1 MNRKLLTV
9 LIFASGSL
17 LSFGQEEIENN
28 EITYRHGKF
37 LGESI
42 PLKNLPTA
50 KDTEE
55 SEHYEG
61 EIKEHRKRPEAV
73 NAEALP
79 AGKDPIVQESFG
91 MTPSRAPI
99 KNWDGQTGAFPP
111 DPSGAAG
118 PNHYVQAVNTKY
130 RVYDKNG
137 TALTNSLN
145 LSSLWAGSTNDGD
158 PIVMYDRH
166 ADRWVITQFQVS
178 SREIL
183 FAVST
188 TPDPTGTY
196 FTYSYT
202 FTQFP
207 DYPKYSIWADGYY
220 MTSNSSSKN
229 AVAFDRTKMLAGD
242 PSASMIALNTP
253 GFTTQYGFKSVLPA
267 DADGTLPP
275 FGTPQYLFYFQDD
288 AWNNVSADVI
298 KILKM
303 QVDWN
308 TPTNSTISLHQ
319 TLYPSAFN
327 AVFTNT
333 WDDITQKNTTQKLDA
348 IASVFNYRAQYM
360 RWSGGYNSVVL
371 CNVVDVDGANRAGI
385 RWYELHQQEATSQFS
400 IFQEGTYAPAD
411 GASRFIGSIAMDNQ
425 KHIGLAYCISGP
437 NIFPSIGYTG
447 RYSWFAPGDMGLQET
462 IAVTGLS
469 SQTGGNR
476 YGDYSHMSLD
486 PDGKTFWFTG
496 EYLGSAGSRKTRIFS
511 FSLQDILE
519 TPQNALDQSEMKV
532 YQNGSE
538 LNVAINS
545 LEKEGAYVIEL
556 FDLSGRTISSM
567 TTSPVNGSMSHIF
580 NVSALPKAAYIVRV
594 GNSGIQRTQK
604 IVLQ

>member
-1 MNRKLLTV
+1 
-9 LIFASGSL
+9 
-17 LSFGQEEIENN
+17 
-28 EITYRHGKF
+28 
-37 LGESI
+37 
-42 PLKNLPTA
+42 
-50 KDTEE
+50 
-55 SEHYEG
+55 
-61 EIKEHRKRPEAV
+61 
-73 NAEALP
+73 
-79 AGKDPIVQESFG
+79 
-91 MTPSRAPI
+91 
-99 KNWDGQTGAFPP
+99 
-111 DPSGAAG
+111 
-118 PNHYVQAVNTKY
+118 
-130 RVYDKNG
+130 
-137 TALTNSLN
+137 
-145 LSSLWAGSTNDGD
+145 
-158 PIVMYDRH
+158 
-166 ADRWVITQFQVS
+166 
-178 SREIL
+178 
-183 FAVST
+183 
-188 TPDPTGTY
+188 
-196 FTYSYT
+196 
-202 FTQFP
+202 
-207 DYPKYSIWADGYY
+207 
-220 MTSNSSSKN
+220 
-229 AVAFDRTKMLAGD
+229 
-242 PSASMIALNTP
+242 
-253 GFTTQYGFKSVLPA
+253 
-267 DADGTLPP
+267 
-275 FGTPQYLFYFQDD
+275 
-288 AWNNVSADVI
+288 
-298 KILKM
+298 M